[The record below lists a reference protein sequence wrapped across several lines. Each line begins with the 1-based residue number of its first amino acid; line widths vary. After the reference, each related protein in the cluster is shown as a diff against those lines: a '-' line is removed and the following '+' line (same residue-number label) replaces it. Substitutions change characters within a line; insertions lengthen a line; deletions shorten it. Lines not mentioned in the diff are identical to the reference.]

1 MINRL
6 KKIWFNMSDKI
17 RFLIIGAFNA
27 GVSFTIFSLLC
38 FFIGEKF
45 YQIALAGS
53 WVISSVISFTT
64 QKLLVFNV
72 KGNIIKQYFKCCTTW
87 IISYAI
93 NALVL
98 EILVKKLTLNV
109 YISQIIATLICAIS
123 TYTLFKTFAFKKSSN
138 LN

>member
-6 KKIWFNMSDKI
+6 KNFWFNMSDKI

-27 GVSFTIFSLLC
+27 GVSFAIFSLLC
-38 FFIGEKF
+38 FFIGENF
-45 YQIALAGS
+45 YQIALASS
-53 WVISSVISFTT
+53 WIISSVVSFTT
-64 QKLLVFNV
+64 QKLFVFNV
-72 KGNIIKQYFKCCTTW
+72 KGNVIKQYCKCCTTW
-87 IISYAI
+87 IVSYAI

-123 TYTLFKTFAFKKSSN
+123 TYILFKTFAFKKSSN
-138 LN
+138 PD